1 MVVDGFSLY
10 YALAFEVRRKGIEK
24 LFYYDSVRQVVFQ
37 FMNYLSAKNI
47 VIDCIC
53 IDTLTD
59 PLKLEEY
66 YSRAVRREKDYS
78 RVWDSGFRSVCRDVV
93 LDSL

>member
-24 LFYYDSVRQVVFQ
+24 LFNYDSIRQVVFC

-59 PLKLEEY
+59 PQKLEEY
-66 YSRAVRREKDYS
+66 YTRMVGREKDFLK
-78 RVWDSGFRSVCRDVV
+78 VWDSGFRGACRDAL